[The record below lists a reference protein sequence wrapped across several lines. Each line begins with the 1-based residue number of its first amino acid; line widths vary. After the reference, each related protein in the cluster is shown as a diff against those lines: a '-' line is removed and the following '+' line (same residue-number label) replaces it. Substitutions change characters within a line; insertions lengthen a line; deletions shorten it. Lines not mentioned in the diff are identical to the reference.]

1 MKFDVLGPM
10 EMNKPQRVASENSC
24 VPFMYVVSQQE
35 VEAGSRKK
43 PHQPKKD
50 FDALKLCGPKNT

>member
-1 MKFDVLGPM
+1 MKINKLQRLG
-10 EMNKPQRVASENSC
+10 SENSC

-43 PHQPKKD
+43 PHWPEED
-50 FDALKLCGPKNT
+50 SDALKLYGPKNT